1 MPADDAALIIE
12 DGGQPLVIALL
23 DRVGRAV
30 TVSGAYLGADHAWQ
44 LSAPHEKAG
53 LPVGADRRRERSLDR
68 PGSKRVGGPVGLDE
82 RAPSMVGDEQF
93 RQWWARLLRMSASPA
108 AVTALN
114 RMNAD

>member
-1 MPADDAALIIE
+1 MQADDAALIIE

-53 LPVGADRRRERSLDR
+53 LPVGADRRREPSLDR
-68 PGSKRVGGPVGLDE
+68 PGSKRVGG
-82 RAPSMVGDEQF
+82 
-93 RQWWARLLRMSASPA
+93 ARSASMSVRQAWPEMSSF
-108 AVTALN
+108 VSGG
-114 RMNAD
+114 RGCSE